1 MMWEKLKECLM
12 SIAEKGNCILVTS
25 RSSGIEEMIEEKLVF
40 SHFANANEVPMTSNF
55 KFVRDELV
63 KKIGGLPLLAKVL
76 GAAVQL
82 SSDHEQWTNG
92 QLKAFEIFT

>member
-1 MMWEKLKECLM
+1 
-12 SIAEKGNCILVTS
+12 
-25 RSSGIEEMIEEKLVF
+25 
-40 SHFANANEVPMTSNF
+40 MTSNF

-82 SSDHEQWTNG
+82 SSDHEQWVTNLKSILIYNLQTLKVSLLKRKVFYG
-92 QLKAFEIFT
+92 QILDEWSV